1 MPITIVVAIL
11 AAIIFAASG
20 YLKSSGTENFET
32 PKFVA
37 TIAVGAIVGAFM
49 YASGLPVTEA
59 NVATQLVAYAGIVA
73 VVENVLKAFLRRL

>member
-49 YASGLPVTEA
+49 YVSGSPVTEA
-59 NVATQLVAYAGIVA
+59 NVATQIGIYAGVVA
-73 VVENVLKAFLRRL
+73 VVENVLKAILRRF